1 MAPLSGCY
9 RILDGVSW
17 TEHPVAPYY
26 DLFPESDGTPHLHV
40 IHIFVLDAGNLMY
53 SHRSNSDETYI
64 AGTWYLVVLGF
75 RKSWTSNGQ
84 NLDFSTWR
92 NQWFN
97 KLFYRCFVP
106 LLLIKPM
113 ELAVAENPRS
123 SNNPPAVELRSEQRH
138 FAPLPWP
145 ENPLSPR
152 VVTTADSAN
161 GH

>member
-1 MAPLSGCY
+1 MDVIGSWMVCPEQN
-9 RILDGVSW
+9 ILLLLTTISSLNLTVLPTS
-17 TEHPVAPYY
+17 T
-26 DLFPESDGTPHLHV
+26 SSTSSCSMQGTS
-40 IHIFVLDAGNLMY
+40 FNKSY
-53 SHRSNSDETYI
+53 KSNSDETYI
-64 AGTWYLVVLGF
+64 DIYLVVLGF